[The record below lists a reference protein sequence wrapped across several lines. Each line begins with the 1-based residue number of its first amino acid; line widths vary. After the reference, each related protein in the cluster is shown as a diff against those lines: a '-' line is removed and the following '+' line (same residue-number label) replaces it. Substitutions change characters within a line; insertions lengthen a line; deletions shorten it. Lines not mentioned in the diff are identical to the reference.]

1 MTRQELIDCCLE
13 LPAVYEDYP
22 FGEGWLVVRHRSNSK
37 SFAMIFESGD
47 YTWVNLKCEPNQ
59 AEFWRSVYA
68 SVVPAYHMNKR
79 HWNSVILDG
88 TIPPDVIRDMVSDSY
103 DLIKPKV
110 RKRTKNAK

>member
-1 MTRQELIDCCLE
+1 MTRQELIDCCLG
-13 LPAVYEDYP
+13 LPAAYEDYP
-22 FGEGWLVVRHRSNSK
+22 FGESWLVMRHRSNSK

-47 YTWVNLKCEPNQ
+47 YTWVNLKCKPVQ

-68 SVVPAYHMNKR
+68 SIVPAYHMNKQ

-88 TIPPDVIRDMVSDSY
+88 TVPADVIRDMVIDSY

-110 RKRTKNAK
+110 RRENKTPT